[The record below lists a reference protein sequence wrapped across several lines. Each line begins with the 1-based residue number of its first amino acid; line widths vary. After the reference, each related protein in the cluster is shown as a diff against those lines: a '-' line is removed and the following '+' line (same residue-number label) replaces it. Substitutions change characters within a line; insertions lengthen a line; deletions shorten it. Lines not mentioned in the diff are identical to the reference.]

1 MRILKWV
8 FLKIKEPDFKKN
20 EKRLLSPIIDDLPWS
35 AERERWRE
43 NSPMCLSGKTD
54 ARAMDVTEV
63 KLTRILKLKDVEL
76 EDEYHSQIKAILA
89 KRYKA
94 SPQKAND
101 LQTKQCIAGHLRFC
115 PSWD

>member
-1 MRILKWV
+1 
-8 FLKIKEPDFKKN
+8 
-20 EKRLLSPIIDDLPWS
+20 
-35 AERERWRE
+35 
-43 NSPMCLSGKTD
+43 MCLSGKTD
-54 ARAMDVTEV
+54 ARAMYATEV
-63 KLTRILKLKDVEL
+63 KLTRILKLKDVEH

-94 SPQKAND
+94 LPQKAND